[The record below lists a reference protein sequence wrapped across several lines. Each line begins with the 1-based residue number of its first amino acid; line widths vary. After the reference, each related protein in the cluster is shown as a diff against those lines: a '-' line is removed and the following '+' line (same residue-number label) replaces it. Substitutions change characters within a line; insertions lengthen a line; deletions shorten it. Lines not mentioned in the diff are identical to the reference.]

1 MIVRVEPIW
10 QHEEG
15 GEGEDVLKG
24 WVVCV
29 EYPSGK
35 EECFTVRQLF
45 VNGELEKDPS
55 YTVYFFEAT
64 EVRVV
69 GEDEVE
75 VYG

>member
-1 MIVRVEPIW
+1 MIVRAEPIW
-10 QHEEG
+10 VQQ

-29 EYPSGK
+29 EFPSGK
-35 EECFTVRQLF
+35 EECFEVRQLY

-55 YTVYFFEAT
+55 YTVSFFEAT

>member
-1 MIVRVEPIW
+1 MIVRVEPLW
-10 QHEEG
+10 GQGEG
-15 GEGEDVLKG
+15 GEDVLKG
-24 WVVCV
+24 WRVCV

-35 EECFTVRQLF
+35 EECFEVKQLF
-45 VNGELEKDPS
+45 INGELERDPS

-75 VYG
+75 VRG